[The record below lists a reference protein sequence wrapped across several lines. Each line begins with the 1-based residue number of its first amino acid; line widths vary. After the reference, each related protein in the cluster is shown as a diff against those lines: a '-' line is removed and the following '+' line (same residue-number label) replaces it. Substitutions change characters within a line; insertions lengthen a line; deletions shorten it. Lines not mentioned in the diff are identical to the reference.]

1 MPWTPAVDART
12 SHLRARP
19 PEPVDRELTSSE
31 RARIST
37 LTAHI
42 GGQEGGTPIGITELC
57 STSGLSRDTG
67 APAVVDSAHIGD
79 ITGALGTIRH
89 HDTDHRVGL
98 RRKLL
103 TLLAIMGPGLVV
115 MIGDNDVGGVSTYA
129 QAGQNYGTSLLW
141 TLLLLVPVLIV
152 NQEMVARL
160 GAVSGVGHARLIFA
174 RFGRLWG
181 AFSVGDLMVLNFL
194 TIVTEFIGVSLAMQ
208 HFGVSQYVSVP
219 AMAVI
224 LLVVVTTGSFRRWER
239 VMYISV
245 VASLLMI
252 PLAFMSHPQPGQII
266 HDALVPGV
274 RGGLDSTVLLLI
286 IAIVGT
292 TVAPWQLFF
301 QQSNVIDKRITT
313 RWLNYERAD
322 TVIGSILVIAGAAAL
337 MITAAFAFGGTPL
350 AGQFGD
356 AGTVA
361 NQLSATIGPRAGDIF
376 AIITLNA
383 AFIGACAVTLASSY
397 AFGDTFKVRHSLHRG
412 ATDARAFYMSYAV
425 MILLAAGIVIM
436 PGAPLG
442 IMVTAVQALAGILL
456 PSATVFLLILC
467 NDRDVLGP
475 WVNRAWLNAVAAVIL
490 AVLVGL
496 SAILTISVLL
506 PRLDAIVVAEYVAVI
521 IAVCLLAIVLYARYR
536 PQLTMRLFGA
546 DTPRYRHAAAAAVV
560 SAIVPRLSGEDRAAE
575 RATWRMAPVDTLP
588 APGRSRVRTAG
599 MIALRLYLIV
609 AVGLLVVKTIQLTLG
624 AH

>member
-1 MPWTPAVDART
+1 VRGQHATA
-12 SHLRARP
+12 
-19 PEPVDRELTSSE
+19 LTGTT
-31 RARIST
+31 R
-37 LTAHI
+37 
-42 GGQEGGTPIGITELC
+42 GGTPIGISDLR
-57 STSGLSRDTG
+57 STSSLSSDPGTTAVLDT
-67 APAVVDSAHIGD
+67 AHIGD
-79 ITGALGTIRH
+79 ITGALGTIRQ
-89 HDTDHRVGL
+89 HDTDHRDTW
-98 RRKLL
+98 RRKLM

-141 TLLLLVPVLIV
+141 TLFLLIPVLIV

-160 GAVSGVGHARLIFA
+160 GAVTGVGHARLIFA
-174 RFGRLWG
+174 RFGKLWG
-181 AFSVGDLMVLNFL
+181 AFSVGDLLILNFL

-208 HFGVSQYVSVP
+208 HFGVSPYISVP
-219 AMAVI
+219 AMAVVL
-224 LLVVVTTGSFRRWER
+224 LLVVGTGSFRRWER
-239 VMYISV
+239 CMYISV

-252 PLAFMSHPQPGQII
+252 PLAFMSHPQLGPIA
-266 HDALVPGV
+266 HDIVIPGV
-274 RGGLDSTVLLLI
+274 QGGLNSTVLLLI

-301 QQSNVIDKRITT
+301 QQSNVIDKRITP

-322 TVIGSILVIAGAAAL
+322 TVIGSVLVIAGAAAL
-337 MITAAFAFGGTPL
+337 MIAAAFAFRGTAV
-350 AGQFGD
+350 AGHFGD

-361 NQLSATIGPRAGDIF
+361 DQLSSTIGRRAGDIF

-397 AFGDTFKVRHSLHRG
+397 AFGDTFKVKHSLHRS
-412 ATDARAFYMSYAV
+412 ARDARAFYVSYLG
-425 MILLAAGIVIM
+425 MIVLAAGIVIT

-475 WVNRAWLNAVAAVIL
+475 WVNRPWLNAVAAVIL

-506 PRLDAIVVAEYVAVI
+506 PRLDAVVVAQCVGMA
-521 IAVCLLAIVLYARYR
+521 IAISLMAIALYARYR
-536 PQLTMRLFGA
+536 PRVTMRFVGV
-546 DTPRYRHAAAAAVV
+546 DTQSYRHAAAAAVV
-560 SAIVPRLSGEDRAAE
+560 RAVAPRLSRNDRRVE
-575 RATWRMAPVDTLP
+575 RSDWRMAPVDNLP
-588 APGRSRVRTAG
+588 PPPHSRVRVAG
-599 MIALRLYLIV
+599 MVALRLYLVV
-609 AVGLLVVKTIQLTLG
+609 AVGLLVVKTVQLALG
-624 AH
+624 TH